1 MATIEEK
8 AFQEFIGTREFD
20 GEKYV
25 KYEKYQETLKKY
37 ENRGYEIDELKEKI
51 YEMDQHIKCLQS
63 DLEEVQGNRFELPK
77 EPIKVAEM
85 LIDEKITY
93 ETSSIAK
100 AFGAGDTGTCNLYS
114 NSDLRQIAEHL
125 LVYCNNSEDE

>member
-1 MATIEEK
+1 MATVEEK
-8 AFQEFIGTREFD
+8 VFQDFMGIREFD

-25 KYEKYQETLKKY
+25 KYEKYQQ
-37 ENRGYEIDELKEKI
+37 IVDELSEKQ
-51 YEMDQHIKCLQS
+51 YELDNLKIKVS
-63 DLEEVQGNRFELPK
+63 DIENQNGKRELPK

-85 LIDEKITY
+85 LIYEKITY
-93 ETSSIAK
+93 ETSSIAR

-125 LVYCNNSEDE
+125 LAYCNNSEGE

>member
-1 MATIEEK
+1 MATVEEK
-8 AFQEFIGTREFD
+8 AFQDFIGMQEFD

-51 YEMDQHIKCLQS
+51 YEMDQHIKCLKS
-63 DLEEVQGNRFELPK
+63 DLEEVQSNRFELQK

-85 LIDEKITY
+85 LIDAKRTY
-93 ETSSIAK
+93 EISSIAR
-100 AFGAGDTGTCNLYS
+100 AFGVGDTETYNLYS
-114 NSDLRQIAEHL
+114 KSDLRQIAEHL